1 MARGGYR
8 PGAGRPRGSKT
19 GKPSV
24 PTAPAPDPLSYMLSV
39 MNDIRAD
46 PARRDRMA
54 IAAAPYLHPK
64 IAENRLGK
72 RQLELEAARHAAEG
86 TEWEDLLP
94 PLPEPRFGRI
104 GDDGRR
110 RSNS

>member
-8 PGAGRPRGSKT
+8 PGAGRPRGKT
-19 GKPSV
+19 RQPSV
-24 PTAPAPDPLSYMLSV
+24 PMAPAQDPLAYMIAT
-39 MNDIRAD
+39 MNDPRAD

-72 RQLELEAARHAAEG
+72 RELTLQAARDAAEG

-104 GDDGRR
+104 WDDGRR